1 MHISCQ
7 CESERRRKGRE
18 ELDLQPGVL
27 TRIGKGVRGGF
38 PKKRKRSC
46 FLNGLN
52 RARMK
57 EEETV
62 GEVVSEEKEAWKV
75 FLK

>member
-1 MHISCQ
+1 M
-7 CESERRRKGRE
+7 
-18 ELDLQPGVL
+18 
-27 TRIGKGVRGGF
+27 GKGVRGGF
-38 PKKRKRSC
+38 PKKRKRSS

-62 GEVVSEEKEAWKV
+62 DEEVISEEKEEGLPKI
-75 FLK
+75 K